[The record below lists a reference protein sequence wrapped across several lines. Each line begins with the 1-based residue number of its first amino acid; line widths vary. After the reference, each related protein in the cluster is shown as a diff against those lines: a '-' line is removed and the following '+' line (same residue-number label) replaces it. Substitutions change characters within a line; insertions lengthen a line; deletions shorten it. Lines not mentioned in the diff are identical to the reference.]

1 MTAAEPTDRPITEGA
16 TLTRPPAPDSRH
28 GRGLRLLWAGQS
40 TSLLGDQITVLALPL
55 AALAS
60 GASTL
65 QVAVLVGAI
74 HAPFLLLGLPAGV
87 WVSRLGLR
95 RSMLLSDV
103 LRAAALI
110 SVPVAAVIG
119 AVSYVHLIVVA
130 VAIGCGSVT
139 FLVAYQSLTPLL
151 VADHRLLRSANTR
164 LTASEALALV
174 GGPALAGLL
183 VGAVGPVRALAV
195 DAVTYAASVG
205 TLAAMRVPADRPR
218 GRSRNTSLRAE
229 VRTGVRYV
237 LASPPLRALL
247 WSSVLFNMGLA
258 GYEALLV
265 VFAVSHLGLSPAVL
279 GLALG
284 VGGVGVPIGLLL
296 SGPVERRLGTGAV
309 LIISGGLSGAGLLVV
324 GTASG
329 DLSAAVIAAGT
340 FITAVGGGAWGLTA
354 LTTRQTLS
362 RPDMRAMTT
371 AVHRWA
377 TYGVLPV
384 GALAAGL
391 AATLLGPRPAILL
404 AGAAAQLC
412 VLPLLRSPLHRL
424 RTLTPAT

>member
-1 MTAAEPTDRPITEGA
+1 MTAVELAGGA
-16 TLTRPPAPDSRH
+16 TTAGASPTPAPGGRSRQA
-28 GRGLRLLWAGQS
+28 LRLLLAGQS
-40 TSLLGDQITVLALPL
+40 ISLLGDQVTVLALPL
-55 AALAS
+55 VALAS
-60 GASTL
+60 GASTA
-65 QVAVLVGAI
+65 QVALLVGATR
-74 HAPFLLLGLPAGV
+74 APFLLLGLPAGV
-87 WVSRLGLR
+87 WVTRVGLR

-103 LRAAALI
+103 LRAGALV
-110 SVPVAAVIG
+110 SVPVAAVAG
-119 AVSYVHLIVVA
+119 AVSYLQLLIVAFA
-130 VAIGCGSVT
+130 VGCGSVM

-151 VADHRLLRSANTR
+151 VEDPSLLRSANTR
-164 LTASEALALV
+164 LTASEALALI

-183 VGAVGPVRALAV
+183 VSAVGAVRVLAV
-195 DAVTYAASVG
+195 DALTYVASVG
-205 TLAAMRVPADRPR
+205 TLAALRVPADRPR
-218 GRSRNTSLRAE
+218 KGSRDASVRAE
-229 VRTGVRYV
+229 VCTGVRYV
-237 LASPPLRALL
+237 LASPPLRAVL
-247 WSSVLFNMGLA
+247 WSSVQFNLGLA

-265 VFAVSHLGLSPAVL
+265 VFAVSHLGLTPAVL
-279 GLALG
+279 GLAVG

-296 SGPVERRLGTGAV
+296 SGPLERRLGTGTV
-309 LIISGGLSGAGLLVV
+309 LIISGALSGAGLLVA

-377 TYGVLPV
+377 TYGVLPL

-391 AATLLGPRPAILL
+391 AASLFGPRLAILL

-412 VLPLLRSPLHRL
+412 VLPLLRSPLRRL
-424 RTLTPAT
+424 RTLTPAM